1 MTAIRLDLLDVLG
14 RRYLIDHCYRYLRQS
29 SEELLLKTYITD
41 ALKMIV
47 ENTAKMSQGGVVLK
61 DRYIDLIKRKNLVK
75 GRNESA
81 ETIKN
86 RIKGKLN
93 AIGKRAE

>member
-1 MTAIRLDLLDVLG
+1 MG
-14 RRYLIDHCYRYLRQS
+14 
-29 SEELLLKTYITD
+29 
-41 ALKMIV
+41 
-47 ENTAKMSQGGVVLK
+47 QGGVVLK
-61 DRYIDLIKRKNLVK
+61 DRYIDLIKRKNPVK

-86 RIKGKLN
+86 RIKEKLD